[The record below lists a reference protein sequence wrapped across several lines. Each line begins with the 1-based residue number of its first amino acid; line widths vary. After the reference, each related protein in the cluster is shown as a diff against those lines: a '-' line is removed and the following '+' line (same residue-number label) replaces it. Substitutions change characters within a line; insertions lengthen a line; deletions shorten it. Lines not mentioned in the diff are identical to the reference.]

1 MIGGQ
6 EWQSWLARHG
16 PGMLLLAR
24 QWAASPADAEDIVQE
39 AFLRFWRS
47 SERHDARSVAGSV
60 ADPVAYLFAS
70 VKHAAMDFQRGG
82 RRRVRREEAVAFA
95 RSETAGGG
103 PMFSSPLEQAERRL
117 AVEAA
122 LATLPEP
129 QREVLVLKIW
139 AGLTFPQIARALDVP
154 PDTAASRYRYA
165 LEKLR
170 TQLVQEVA
178 P

>member
-47 SERHDARSVAGSV
+47 SERHAAGRRTSI
-60 ADPVAYLFAS
+60 ADPVAYLYAC

-82 RRRVRREEAVAFA
+82 RRRARREDAVASA
-95 RSETAGGG
+95 RAETSGFQPALTA
-103 PMFSSPLEQAERRL
+103 PLEQKERRE

-122 LATLPEP
+122 LARLPEP
-129 QREVLVLKIW
+129 QREVLVMKVW
-139 AGLTFPQIARALDVP
+139 AGLSFPQIAEALGIP
-154 PDTAASRYRYA
+154 GDTAASRYRYA
-165 LEKLR
+165 LAKLR
-170 TQLVQEVA
+170 EQLAEELI